1 MRKKY
6 KNSIDV
12 SSVEYE
18 NLADRFL
25 DSWTI
30 FVELVILDD
39 YYPVCHARVY
49 HIPRAFK
56 NNFQHITTEE
66 HH

>member
-12 SSVEYE
+12 SSVE

-30 FVELVILDD
+30 FVELAILDD
-39 YYPVCHARVY
+39 YPVCHARVY

-56 NNFQHITTEE
+56 NNFQHLTTEE